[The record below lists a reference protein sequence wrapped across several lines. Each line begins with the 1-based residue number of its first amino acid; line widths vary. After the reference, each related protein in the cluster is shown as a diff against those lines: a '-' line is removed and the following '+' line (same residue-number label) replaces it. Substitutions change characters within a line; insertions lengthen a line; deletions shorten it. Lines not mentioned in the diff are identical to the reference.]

1 MNGEK
6 KIESLDAVKS
16 RMKAKQTL
24 IELNGE
30 RLPRASRHNRQPITE
45 LISDSRRVTP
55 GSAFFALPGM
65 RTDGK
70 RHIQEALDRGAKTI
84 VTEDSSIEVPESVA
98 KVCVDDARRTLAKF
112 AKRYYGNPDEHL
124 DLIGVKDHLKC

>member
-6 KIESLDAVKS
+6 KIESLDTVKS

-30 RLPRASRHNRQPITE
+30 RLPSGSRHNRQPITE

-55 GSAFFALPGM
+55 GSAFL
-65 RTDGK
+65 
-70 RHIQEALDRGAKTI
+70 HCQE
-84 VTEDSSIEVPESVA
+84 
-98 KVCVDDARRTLAKF
+98 
-112 AKRYYGNPDEHL
+112 
-124 DLIGVKDHLKC
+124 